1 MSPRLREDAD
11 SLNALVA
18 QTARAR
24 GLDPAYV
31 EKDFW
36 VTEVLRAAA
45 VDRAVNGATDAARVV
60 FKGGTSLSRVFGL
73 IDRFSEDVD
82 LLVAFPEG
90 PSANARHAVFKKI
103 DADVCSWLGATS
115 RTGPSSTGIHRTT
128 TYEYPT
134 SFGSSAI
141 KEGVRLELGS
151 RGGEIPASEHQ
162 FRSMVAI
169 YAEET
174 YGDDESVW
182 EEFASF
188 PVTVLAPER
197 TLFEKLAAVHA
208 AVTNNDQE
216 AIAKFGRHFYDI
228 GQLLKS
234 QQVQSAL
241 TALGPE
247 GVASLIDDINAH
259 SAAAGW
265 KWIPR
270 PGGGFADSPAFD
282 DKQKAH
288 AIVQRGYTAALELV
302 HGVAPS
308 LADVFDT
315 VRANRTLL

>member
-45 VDRAVNGATDAARVV
+45 VERAVNGATDVARVV

-82 LLVAFPEG
+82 LLVVFPEG
-90 PSANARHAVFKKI
+90 PNDAARHAVFKSI

-128 TYEYPT
+128 TYRYQA

-141 KEGVRLELGS
+141 KEGVVLELGS
-151 RGGEIPASEHQ
+151 RGGDVPADEHA
-162 FRSMVAI
+162 FRSMVAL
-169 YAEET
+169 YATDVLGDAET
-174 YGDDESVW
+174 AW

-188 PVTVLAPER
+188 QVTVLAPER

-208 AVTNNDQE
+208 AVANNEQDT
-216 AIAKFGRHFYDI
+216 IAKFGRHFYDI
-228 GQLLKS
+228 AQLLKS

-241 TALGPE
+241 TALGPD
-247 GVASLIDDINAH
+247 GVASLIDDINGR
-259 SAAAGW
+259 SEAAGW
-265 KWIPR
+265 KWMPR
-270 PGGGFADSPAFD
+270 PDGGFADSPAFD
-282 DKQKAH
+282 DQHEAH

-315 VRANRTLL
+315 VRASRALL

>member
-45 VDRAVNGATDAARVV
+45 IERTIDGASEATRVV

-73 IDRFSEDVD
+73 IERFSEDID
-82 LLVAFPEG
+82 LLVVFPEG
-90 PSANARHAVFKKI
+90 PSAKARHKIFRKI
-103 DADVCSWLGATS
+103 DADVCSWLGTES
-115 RTGPSSTGIHRTT
+115 KSPDSSTGIHRTT
-128 TYEYPT
+128 TYVYPA
-134 SFGSSAI
+134 SYGSSAI
-141 KEGVRLELGS
+141 KEVVVLELGS

-162 FRSMVAI
+162 YRSMVAI

-188 PVTVLAPER
+188 PVTVLAPQR
-197 TLFEKLAAVHA
+197 TLLEKLAAVHA
-208 AVTNNDQE
+208 AVTNNDQQ
-216 AIAKFGRHFYDI
+216 AIFQFGRHFYDI
-228 GQLLKS
+228 GRLLKS
-234 QQVQSAL
+234 EQVQGAL
-241 TALGPE
+241 ALLGPD
-247 GVASLIDDINAH
+247 GVASLTDDINDR
-259 SAAAGW
+259 SQAAGW
-265 KWIPR
+265 KWVPR
-270 PGGGFADSPAFD
+270 PDGGFADSPAFD
-282 DKQKAH
+282 DQHEAH

-308 LADVFDT
+308 LAEVVDT
-315 VRANRTLL
+315 VRASRAIL